1 MDRTWKKKQGA
12 KIRLAARRA
21 KLVRDALRSSIDID
35 AVVKDFLAMNFTVNT
50 TTEETRAWART
61 NIRPDSKQLFEALG
75 TVYVDSFTLG
85 QDIAMNSIAK
95 AKINKAPSKADL
107 QRAMGINWETWKPGN
122 RAAANLL
129 KPSRGL
135 SDLLDKRG
143 VTIQG
148 LNQTSLD
155 RIGTA
160 LARALQR
167 GETPSSAV
175 PTIMEEIA
183 GYREKLAREL
193 GIELDDI
200 LSDSERALTIAQTE
214 MSRAVSIA
222 SRELYEESG
231 AELVE
236 WITADPCDLCQE
248 NADVSP
254 IGIGDTFPSGDTEP
268 PAHPNCVCDIAPYVV
283 DTRNIGEDALDYI
296 LNGE

>member
-1 MDRTWKKKQGA
+1 MDRAWKKRQGA
-12 KIRLAARRA
+12 KVRLAARRA
-21 KLVRDALRSSIDID
+21 KLVRDALRNSVNVN
-35 AVVKDFLAMNFTVNT
+35 AVVDDFFAMAFTPNT
-50 TTEETRAWART
+50 TTEEARAWARIH
-61 NIRPDSKQLFEALG
+61 IRPDSAEMLNALQ
-75 TVYVDSFTLG
+75 TIYVDSYTLG
-85 QDIAMNSIAK
+85 QDIAMSAIAK

-135 SDLLDKRG
+135 SDLLDRRG

-148 LNQTSLD
+148 INQTTLD
-155 RIGTA
+155 RIGTILGRA
-160 LARALQR
+160 LAK
-167 GETPSSAV
+167 GETPQSV
-175 PTIMEEIA
+175 
-183 GYREKLAREL
+183 L
-193 GIELDDI
+193 GQLEDLLDD
-200 LSDSERALTIAQTE
+200 SDRALTIAQTE
-214 MSRAVSIA
+214 MSSAVSVA

-236 WITADPCDLCQE
+236 WIVADPCDLCQE

-254 IGIGDTFPSGDTEP
+254 IGIGDVFPSGDTEP

>member
-1 MDRTWKKKQGA
+1 MDRAWKKRQGA
-12 KIRLAARRA
+12 KVRLAARRA
-21 KLVRDALRSSIDID
+21 KLVRDALRTSVNVN
-35 AVVKDFLAMNFTVNT
+35 AVVDDFFAMAFTPNT
-50 TTEETRAWART
+50 TTEEARAWARIH
-61 NIRPDSKQLFEALG
+61 IRPDSKEMLNALQ
-75 TVYVDSFTLG
+75 TIYVDSYTLG
-85 QDIAMNSIAK
+85 QDIAMSALAK

-135 SDLLDKRG
+135 SDLLDRRG

-148 LNQTSLD
+148 INQTTLD
-155 RIGTA
+155 RIGTI
-160 LARALQR
+160 LGRALSK
-167 GETPSSAV
+167 GETPQSV
-175 PTIMEEIA
+175 RGQLED
-183 GYREKLAREL
+183 L
-193 GIELDDI
+193 LDD
-200 LSDSERALTIAQTE
+200 SDRALTIAQTE
-214 MSRAVSIA
+214 MSSAVSVA

-236 WITADPCDLCQE
+236 WIVADPCDLCQE
-248 NADVSP
+248 NSDVSP
-254 IGIGDTFPSGDTEP
+254 IGIGDVFPSGDTEP